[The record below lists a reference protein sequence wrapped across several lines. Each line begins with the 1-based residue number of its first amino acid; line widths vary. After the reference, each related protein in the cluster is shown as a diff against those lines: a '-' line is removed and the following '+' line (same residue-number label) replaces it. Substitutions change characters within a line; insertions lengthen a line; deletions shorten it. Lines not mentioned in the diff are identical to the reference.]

1 MSVHLSFSDKAPVL
15 AVNVVTVDE
24 HGELDYH
31 KWHFGVVPVVSPL
44 GDKHFQKLFIHLG
57 LVVVRLTLIID
68 KALCTVGS
76 DALEHGL
83 VKSACSERGLGA
95 KRLGP
100 AGFASRIFLCFV
112 PAALG
117 IFLIELVYLG
127 LPLSLPLMVF
137 TEIFQVILKGLAI
150 H

>member
-1 MSVHLSFSDKAPVL
+1 M
-15 AVNVVTVDE
+15 
-24 HGELDYH
+24 
-31 KWHFGVVPVVSPL
+31 
-44 GDKHFQKLFIHLG
+44 
-57 LVVVRLTLIID
+57 VVRLALIID

-83 VKSACSERGLGA
+83 VKSACSERGLGT

-127 LPLSLPLMVF
+127 LPLSLPLTVF
-137 TEIFQVILKGLAI
+137 TEIFQVILKGLALHCLVVLVNI
-150 H
+150 GLGVDITDKIFLINPV